1 MNFAWMTRMRW
12 ERTQCFREAEQC
24 FCHSRSS
31 LSEVVGNV
39 FEEEGGDGRQNS
51 PPTAALAAGL
61 EEGVGARRR
70 RRHPA
75 PPAGLAPD
83 GSAAATS
90 GAAGPAPSEL
100 AALEENCADQG
111 LHLEPPAGVAAAA

>member
-1 MNFAWMTRMRW
+1 MY
-12 ERTQCFREAEQC
+12 
-24 FCHSRSS
+24 
-31 LSEVVGNV
+31 
-39 FEEEGGDGRQNS
+39 EEGGDGRQNS
-51 PPTAALAAGL
+51 PLTAALAAGL
-61 EEGVGARRR
+61 EEGVGARR

-111 LHLEPPAGVAAAA
+111 LHLKAKDTGLKNKSLKMQL